1 MLWGVGW
8 MGNLETPELRV
19 VRSSQ
24 STESRF
30 SGGASPSRGW

>member
-19 VRSSQ
+19 VRFSQ
-24 STESRF
+24 STESGF
-30 SGGASPSRGW
+30 SGGASPPWG